1 MPLGTL
7 DRSPPPFFK
16 QGPSALT
23 KLMVFGALGLFL
35 MVADVRWQLTQPLR
49 SALSVVLYPVQ
60 WLAMR
65 PVVWGGLMG
74 ESLQLRDAAQQEA
87 TRMREQLLAQ
97 AVRASQVEQLTLENQ
112 RLRGL
117 LSLRDRLPVSTQAGE
132 VLYEAADPYS
142 RKLVVNKGS
151 TQGVRL
157 SAPVMDEQG
166 VLGQVTRV
174 YPLLSE
180 VTLLTDREQAISVL
194 NTRTGVRGVAYGE
207 FLGSPQLEL
216 RYLATNADIEE
227 GDVLTTSGIDGVY
240 PPGLQVAKVAKVER
254 RAGSMFA
261 RVLAEPLAQ
270 AQGVRHVLLLEPVGG
285 DMPAR
290 PELERPRPAE
300 RKGARR

>member
-23 KLMVFGALGLFL
+23 KLMVFGALGLLL
-35 MVADVRWQLTQPLR
+35 MVADVRWHLTQPLR

-65 PVVWGGLMG
+65 PVVWGGLLG
-74 ESLQLRDAAQQEA
+74 ESVQLRDAAQLEA
-87 TRMREQLLAQ
+87 TRMRERLLAQ
-97 AVRASQVEQLTLENQ
+97 TVRASQVEQLALENQ

-117 LSLRDRLPVSTQAGE
+117 LNLRDRVPVSSQAAE

-142 RKLVVNKGS
+142 RKMIVNKGL
-151 TQGVRL
+151 TQGVQL
-157 SAPVMDEQG
+157 SSPVMDEQG

-207 FLGSPQLEL
+207 YLGAPQLEL
-216 RYLATNADIEE
+216 RYLATNADIEV

-240 PPGLQVAKVAKVER
+240 PPGLQVAKVVKVER

-261 RVLAEPLAQ
+261 RVLAEPLSQ
-270 AQGVRHVLLLEPVGG
+270 AQGVRHVLLLEPVGA

-290 PELERPRPAE
+290 PELERARPVE

>member
-23 KLMVFGALGLFL
+23 KLMVFGALGLLL
-35 MVADVRWQLTQPLR
+35 MVADVRWHLTQPLR

-65 PVVWGGLMG
+65 PVVWGGLLG
-74 ESLQLRDAAQQEA
+74 ESVQLRDAAQLEA

-97 AVRASQVEQLTLENQ
+97 TVRASQVEQLALENQ

-117 LSLRDRLPVSTQAGE
+117 LHLRDRVPVSNQAAE

-142 RKLVVNKGS
+142 RKLIVNKGL
-151 TQGVRL
+151 TQGVQL
-157 SAPVMDEQG
+157 SSPVMDEQG

-207 FLGSPQLEL
+207 YLGAPQLEL
-216 RYLATNADIEE
+216 RYLATNADIEV

-240 PPGLQVAKVAKVER
+240 PPGLQVAKVVKVER

-261 RVLAEPLAQ
+261 RVLAEPLSQ
-270 AQGVRHVLLLEPVGG
+270 AQGVRHVLLLEPVGA

-290 PELERPRPAE
+290 PELERARPAE

>member
-23 KLMVFGALGLFL
+23 KLMVFGALGLLL

-74 ESLQLRDAAQQEA
+74 ESLQLRDAAQQEVKVV
-87 TRMREQLLAQ
+87 REQLLGQ

-117 LSLRDRLPVSTQAGE
+117 LNLRDRLPVSTQAGE

-142 RKLVVNKGS
+142 RKLIVNKGS

-207 FLGSPQLEL
+207 FLGAPQLEL

-240 PPGLQVAKVAKVER
+240 PPGLQVAKVARVER

-290 PELERPRPAE
+290 PELERPRPID

>member
-23 KLMVFGALGLFL
+23 KLIVFGALGLLL

-49 SALSVVLYPVQ
+49 ATLSVVLYPVQ

-74 ESLQLRDAAQQEA
+74 ESLQLRDVAQQEA
-87 TRMREQLLAQ
+87 QRLREQLRAQ
-97 AVRASQVEQLTLENQ
+97 AVRAAQVEQLTLENQ
-112 RLRGL
+112 RLRSL
-117 LSLRDRLPVSTQAGE
+117 LSLSERLTVTTQAGE

-142 RKLVVNKGS
+142 RKLIVNKGA

-157 SAPVMDEQG
+157 SSPVMDEHG

-180 VTLLTDREQAISVL
+180 VTLLIDREQAISVL

-207 FLGSPQLEL
+207 FLGAPQLEL

-240 PPGLQVAKVAKVER
+240 PPGLRVAKVARVER

-285 DMPAR
+285 NMPAR
-290 PELERPRPAE
+290 PELERPRPTE

>member
-23 KLMVFGALGLFL
+23 KLMVFGALGLLL
-35 MVADVRWQLTQPLR
+35 MVADVRWHLTQPLR

-65 PVVWGGLMG
+65 PVVWGGLLG
-74 ESLQLRDAAQQEA
+74 ESVQLRDAAQLEA

-97 AVRASQVEQLTLENQ
+97 TVRASQVEQLALENQ

-117 LSLRDRLPVSTQAGE
+117 LHLRDRVPVSSQAAE

-142 RKLVVNKGS
+142 RKLIVNKGL
-151 TQGVRL
+151 TQGVQL
-157 SAPVMDEQG
+157 SSPVMDEQG

-207 FLGSPQLEL
+207 YLGAPQLEL
-216 RYLATNADIEE
+216 RYLATNADIEV

-240 PPGLQVAKVAKVER
+240 PPGLQVAKVVKVER

-261 RVLAEPLAQ
+261 RVLAEPLSQ
-270 AQGVRHVLLLEPVGG
+270 AQGVRHVLLLEPVGA

-290 PELERPRPAE
+290 PELERARPAE

>member
-1 MPLGTL
+1 
-7 DRSPPPFFK
+7 
-16 QGPSALT
+16 
-23 KLMVFGALGLFL
+23 
-35 MVADVRWQLTQPLR
+35 
-49 SALSVVLYPVQ
+49 
-60 WLAMR
+60 
-65 PVVWGGLMG
+65 
-74 ESLQLRDAAQQEA
+74 
-87 TRMREQLLAQ
+87 
-97 AVRASQVEQLTLENQ
+97 
-112 RLRGL
+112 
-117 LSLRDRLPVSTQAGE
+117 VSTQAAE

-142 RKLVVNKGS
+142 RKLVVNKGL
-151 TQGVRL
+151 TQGVQL

-207 FLGSPQLEL
+207 FLGAPQLEL
-216 RYLATNADIEE
+216 RYLATNADIEV

-240 PPGLQVAKVAKVER
+240 PPGLQVARVSRVER

-290 PELERPRPAE
+290 PALERAHPNE

>member
-23 KLMVFGALGLFL
+23 KLMVFGALGLLL
-35 MVADVRWQLTQPLR
+35 MVADVRWHLTQPLR

-65 PVVWGGLMG
+65 PVVWGGLLG
-74 ESLQLRDAAQQEA
+74 ESVQLRDAAQLEA

-97 AVRASQVEQLTLENQ
+97 TVRASQVEQLALENQ

-117 LSLRDRLPVSTQAGE
+117 LHLRERLPVSSQAAE

-142 RKLVVNKGS
+142 RKLIVNKGL
-151 TQGVRL
+151 TQGVQL
-157 SAPVMDEQG
+157 SSPVMDEQG

-207 FLGSPQLEL
+207 YLGAPQLEL
-216 RYLATNADIEE
+216 RYLATNADIEV

-240 PPGLQVAKVAKVER
+240 PPGLQVAKVVKVER

-261 RVLAEPLAQ
+261 RVLAEPLSQ
-270 AQGVRHVLLLEPVGG
+270 AQGVRHVLLLEPVGA

-290 PELERPRPAE
+290 PELERARPAE

>member
-1 MPLGTL
+1 
-7 DRSPPPFFK
+7 
-16 QGPSALT
+16 
-23 KLMVFGALGLFL
+23 
-35 MVADVRWQLTQPLR
+35 
-49 SALSVVLYPVQ
+49 
-60 WLAMR
+60 
-65 PVVWGGLMG
+65 
-74 ESLQLRDAAQQEA
+74 
-87 TRMREQLLAQ
+87 
-97 AVRASQVEQLTLENQ
+97 LTLENQ

-290 PELERPRPAE
+290 PELERPRPTE

>member
-23 KLMVFGALGLFL
+23 KLVVFGALGLLL
-35 MVADVRWQLTQPLR
+35 MVADVRWHLTQPLR
-49 SALSVVLYPVQ
+49 AALSVVLYPVQ
-60 WLAMR
+60 WLALR
-65 PVVWGGLMG
+65 PVVWSDAVG
-74 ESLQLRDAAQQEA
+74 ESLQLRDAAQLE
-87 TRMREQLLAQ
+87 TRQARERLLNQ
-97 AVRASQVEQLTLENQ
+97 TVRASQVEQLTLENQ

-117 LSLRDRLPVSTQAGE
+117 LNLSDRLPVTTQAAE

-142 RKLVVNKGS
+142 RKLIVNKGS
-151 TQGVRL
+151 TQGVQA
-157 SAPVMDEQG
+157 SSPVMDEHG

-207 FLGSPQLEL
+207 FMGAPQLEL
-216 RYLATNADIEE
+216 RYLATNADIEV
-227 GDVLTTSGIDGVY
+227 GDTLTTSGIDGVY
-240 PPGLQVAKVAKVER
+240 PPGLQVARVVKVER
-254 RAGSMFA
+254 RAGSVFA

-270 AQGVRHVLLLEPVGG
+270 AQGVRHVLMLEPVGG
-285 DMPAR
+285 DLPPR
-290 PELERPRPAE
+290 PELERPRPSE

>member
-23 KLMVFGALGLFL
+23 KLMVFGALGLLL
-35 MVADVRWQLTQPLR
+35 MVADSRWQLTQPLR

-65 PVVWGGLMG
+65 PVVWGGMLG
-74 ESLQLRDAAQQEA
+74 DSLQLRDAAQHDAQQLR
-87 TRMREQLLAQ
+87 TQLLSQ

-112 RLRGL
+112 RLRAL
-117 LSLRDRLPVSTQAGE
+117 LSLRERLPVSTQAVE

-142 RKLVVNKGS
+142 RKLLVNKGS
-151 TQGVRL
+151 TQGVQL
-157 SAPVMDEQG
+157 SAPVVDEQG

-174 YPLLSE
+174 YPLMSE

-207 FLGSPQLEL
+207 FLGAPQLEL
-216 RYLATNADIEE
+216 RYLATNADIEM

-240 PPGLQVAKVAKVER
+240 PPGLQVARVAKVER

-261 RVLAEPLAQ
+261 RVIAEPLAH
-270 AQGVRHVLLLEPVGG
+270 AQGVRHVLVLEPVGG

-290 PELERPRPAE
+290 VDLERPRPNE
-300 RKGARR
+300 RKGGRR

>member
-23 KLMVFGALGLFL
+23 KLMVFGALGLLL

-65 PVVWGGLMG
+65 PVVWGELLG
-74 ESLQLRDAAQQEA
+74 ESLQSRDAAQQEA
-87 TRMREQLLAQ
+87 RQNREQLLTQ
-97 AVRASQVEQLTLENQ
+97 ATRAAQVEQLTLENQ
-112 RLRGL
+112 RLRAL
-117 LSLRDRLPVSTQAGE
+117 LDLRGRLPVSTQAAE

-142 RKLVVNKGS
+142 RKLIVNQGA
-151 TQGVRL
+151 TQGVKL
-157 SAPVMDEQG
+157 SAPVMDEHG
-166 VLGQVTRV
+166 VLGQITRL

-194 NTRTGVRGVAYGE
+194 NTRTGLRGVAYGDYS
-207 FLGSPQLEL
+207 GAPQLEL
-216 RYLATNADIEE
+216 RYLATNADIEV
-227 GDVLTTSGIDGVY
+227 GDILSTSGIDGVY
-240 PPGLQVAKVAKVER
+240 PPGLQVARVSKVER

-261 RVLAEPLAQ
+261 HVLAEPLAH
-270 AQGVRHVLLLEPVGG
+270 AQGSRHVLLLEPVGG
-285 DMPAR
+285 DLPAR
-290 PELERPRPAE
+290 PEMERPRPLE
-300 RKGARR
+300 RKGGRR

>member
-23 KLMVFGALGLFL
+23 KLMVFGALGLLL
-35 MVADVRWQLTQPLR
+35 MVADVRWHLTQPLR

-65 PVVWGGLMG
+65 PVVWGGLLG
-74 ESLQLRDAAQQEA
+74 ESVQLRDAAQLEA
-87 TRMREQLLAQ
+87 TRMRERLLAQ
-97 AVRASQVEQLTLENQ
+97 TVRASQVEQLALENQ

-117 LSLRDRLPVSTQAGE
+117 LNLRDRVPVSSQAAE

-142 RKLVVNKGS
+142 RKLIVNKGL
-151 TQGVRL
+151 TQGVQL
-157 SAPVMDEQG
+157 SSPVMDEQG

-207 FLGSPQLEL
+207 YLGAPQLEL
-216 RYLATNADIEE
+216 RYLATNADIEV

-240 PPGLQVAKVAKVER
+240 PPGLQVAKVVKVER

-261 RVLAEPLAQ
+261 RVLAEPLSQ
-270 AQGVRHVLLLEPVGG
+270 AQGVRHVLLLEPVGA

-290 PELERPRPAE
+290 PELERARPVE

>member
-23 KLMVFGALGLFL
+23 KLMVFGALGLLL
-35 MVADVRWQLTQPLR
+35 MVADVRWHLTQPLR

-65 PVVWGGLMG
+65 PVVWSGLMS
-74 ESLQLRDAAQQEA
+74 ESLQLRDAAQQES
-87 TRMREQLLAQ
+87 RQMREQLLGQ

-117 LSLRDRLPVSTQAGE
+117 LTLRDRLPVSTQAAE

-142 RKLVVNKGS
+142 RKLVVNKGL
-151 TQGVRL
+151 TQGVQL

-180 VTLLTDREQAISVL
+180 VTLLIDREQAISVL

-207 FLGSPQLEL
+207 FLGAPQLEL
-216 RYLATNADIEE
+216 RYLATNADIEV

-240 PPGLQVAKVAKVER
+240 PPGLQVARVSRVER

-285 DMPAR
+285 EMPAR
-290 PELERPRPAE
+290 PALERAHPNE

>member
-23 KLMVFGALGLFL
+23 KLMVFGALGLLL

-49 SALSVVLYPVQ
+49 SALSVVLYPMQ
-60 WLAMR
+60 WLALR
-65 PVVWGGLMG
+65 PVVWSGLLG
-74 ESLQLRDAAQQEA
+74 ESLQLRDAAQEEA
-87 TRMREQLLAQ
+87 RQLRGQLLAQ
-97 AVRASQVEQLTLENQ
+97 AVRAAQVEQLSLENQ
-112 RLRGL
+112 RLRAL
-117 LSLRDRLPVSTQAGE
+117 LDLRERLPVTTQAAE
-132 VLYEAADPYS
+132 VLFEAADPYS
-142 RKLVVNKGS
+142 RKLVINKGA
-151 TQGVRL
+151 TQGIHL
-157 SAPVMDEQG
+157 SAPVMDEHG

-207 FLGSPQLEL
+207 FMGSPQLEL
-216 RYLATNADIEE
+216 RYLATNADIEV
-227 GDVLTTSGIDGVY
+227 GDILTTSGIDGVY
-240 PPGLQVAKVAKVER
+240 PPGLRVAQVSKVER

-261 RVLAEPLAQ
+261 RVLADPLAHAQ
-270 AQGVRHVLLLEPVGG
+270 AVRHVLVLEPVGG

-290 PELERPRPAE
+290 PDLERPRPVE
-300 RKGARR
+300 RKGGRR

>member
-23 KLMVFGALGLFL
+23 KLMVFGALGLLL

-74 ESLQLRDAAQQEA
+74 ESLQLRDEAQQEA
-87 TRMREQLLAQ
+87 KQLRDQLLAQ
-97 AVRASQVEQLTLENQ
+97 TVRASQVEQLTLENQ

-117 LSLRDRLPVSTQAGE
+117 LSLRDRLPVTTQAAE

-142 RKLVVNKGS
+142 RKLIVNQGS
-151 TQGVRL
+151 TQDVRL
-157 SAPVMDEQG
+157 GAPVMDEQG

-207 FLGSPQLEL
+207 FLGAPQLEL
-216 RYLATNADIEE
+216 RYLA
-227 GDVLTTSGIDGVY
+227 
-240 PPGLQVAKVAKVER
+240 
-254 RAGSMFA
+254 
-261 RVLAEPLAQ
+261 
-270 AQGVRHVLLLEPVGG
+270 
-285 DMPAR
+285 
-290 PELERPRPAE
+290 
-300 RKGARR
+300 

>member
-23 KLMVFGALGLFL
+23 KLMVFGALGLLL

-60 WLAMR
+60 WLAKR
-65 PVVWGGLMG
+65 PVVWGGMLG
-74 ESLQLRDAAQQEA
+74 ESLQLRDTAQHEA
-87 TRMREQLLAQ
+87 RQAQDQLLAQ
-97 AVRASQVEQLTLENQ
+97 TVRASQVEQLQLENRQ
-112 RLRGL
+112 LRAL
-117 LSLRDRLPVSTQAGE
+117 LDLRDRLPVKTRAAE

-142 RKLVVNKGS
+142 RKLIVNQGA
-151 TQGVRL
+151 TQGVKQG
-157 SAPVMDEQG
+157 SPIMDEQG

-174 YPLLSE
+174 YPLVSE

-194 NTRTGVRGVAYGE
+194 NTRTAVRGVAYGE
-207 FLGSPQLEL
+207 YQGSPLLEL
-216 RYLATNADIEE
+216 RYLATNADIEV
-227 GDVLTTSGIDGVY
+227 GDTLTTSGIDGVY
-240 PPGLQVAKVAKVER
+240 PPGLLVARVSRVER

-261 RVLAEPLAQ
+261 RVLAEPLAL

-285 DMPAR
+285 DLPAR
-290 PELERPRPAE
+290 PEPERPRVVE
-300 RKGARR
+300 RKGGRR

>member
-23 KLMVFGALGLFL
+23 KLMVFGALGLLL
-35 MVADVRWQLTQPLR
+35 MVADVRWHLTQPLR

-65 PVVWGGLMG
+65 PVVWSGLMS

-87 TRMREQLLAQ
+87 KQMREQLLGQ

-117 LSLRDRLPVSTQAGE
+117 LTLRDRLPVSTQAAE

-142 RKLVVNKGS
+142 RKLVVNKGL
-151 TQGVRL
+151 TQGVQL

-207 FLGSPQLEL
+207 FLGAPQLEL
-216 RYLATNADIEE
+216 RYLATNADIEV

-240 PPGLQVAKVAKVER
+240 PPGLQVARVSRVER

-290 PELERPRPAE
+290 PALERAHPNE

>member
-23 KLMVFGALGLFL
+23 KLVVFGALGLLL
-35 MVADVRWQLTQPLR
+35 MVADVRWHLTQPLR
-49 SALSVVLYPVQ
+49 AALSVVLYPVQ
-60 WLAMR
+60 WLALR
-65 PVVWGGLMG
+65 PVVWGDAFG
-74 ESLQLRDAAQQEA
+74 ESLQLRDAAQQE
-87 TRMREQLLAQ
+87 TRQARERLLNQ
-97 AVRASQVEQLTLENQ
+97 TVRASQVEQLTLENQ

-117 LSLRDRLPVSTQAGE
+117 LNLSDRLPVSTQAAE

-142 RKLVVNKGS
+142 RKLIVNKGS
-151 TQGVRL
+151 TQGVQA
-157 SAPVMDEQG
+157 SSPVMDEHG

-207 FLGSPQLEL
+207 FMGAPQLEL
-216 RYLATNADIEE
+216 RYLATNADIEV
-227 GDVLTTSGIDGVY
+227 GDTLTTSGIDGVY
-240 PPGLQVAKVAKVER
+240 PPGLQVARVAKVER
-254 RAGSMFA
+254 RAGSVFA

-270 AQGVRHVLLLEPVGG
+270 AQGVRHVLMLEPVGG
-285 DMPAR
+285 DLPSR
-290 PELERPRPAE
+290 PELERPRPSE

>member
-1 MPLGTL
+1 
-7 DRSPPPFFK
+7 
-16 QGPSALT
+16 
-23 KLMVFGALGLFL
+23 
-35 MVADVRWQLTQPLR
+35 
-49 SALSVVLYPVQ
+49 
-60 WLAMR
+60 
-65 PVVWGGLMG
+65 
-74 ESLQLRDAAQQEA
+74 
-87 TRMREQLLAQ
+87 
-97 AVRASQVEQLTLENQ
+97 
-112 RLRGL
+112 
-117 LSLRDRLPVSTQAGE
+117 
-132 VLYEAADPYS
+132 
-142 RKLVVNKGS
+142 
-151 TQGVRL
+151 
-157 SAPVMDEQG
+157 MDEHG

-180 VTLLTDREQAISVL
+180 VTLLIDREQAISVL

-207 FLGSPQLEL
+207 FLGAPQLEL

-240 PPGLQVAKVAKVER
+240 PPGLQVAKVARVER

-290 PELERPRPAE
+290 PELERPRPTE